1 MTFSTIAAG
10 IVAAL
15 AGFGGSIAVVL
26 AAAAAVGATP
36 AETTSWVTALCA
48 AMAATTAILT
58 VSSRIPITTAWS
70 TPGAAVIAA
79 TAGTISFPAATGA
92 FLVAGVLVVLTA
104 LIRPLGQLVE
114 RIPLPIA
121 SGMLAGV
128 LLRFV
133 LAIFES
139 LQAQPLL
146 VLPLVALFLILRLW
160 NPAMAALVVMVAGI
174 PYAWG
179 LGLAPMTVPFDVSR
193 VAVTAPY
200 FDPAVLIGLAV
211 PLYVVTMA
219 GQNLAGAAVLRAA
232 GYTVPF
238 NRSLMVT
245 GLTSILIAP
254 FGGHTIGLS
263 AIASAICT
271 GPDTHPDPAKRW
283 PAGISLAITYTLI
296 TVFAGALVALFL
308 ALPPELMRTVAGL
321 ALMTSLIGALSS
333 ATGDPELRF
342 AAILTFAVTASGLTI
357 AGVGA
362 AFWGL
367 VAGLLAH
374 VLERGWAGRKR

>member
-1 MTFSTIAAG
+1 MFSTIAAG

-26 AAAAAVGATP
+26 AAAAAVGASPT
-36 AETTSWVTALCA
+36 ETTSWVTALCA
-48 AMAATTAILT
+48 AMAATTALLT

-92 FLVAGVLVVLTA
+92 FLVAAALVVLTA

-128 LLRFV
+128 LLQFV
-133 LAIFES
+133 LAIFAS

-160 NPAMAALVVMVAGI
+160 NPAMAALVVMIAGVA
-174 PYAWG
+174 YAWG
-179 LGLAPMTVPFDVSR
+179 LGLAPMAVPFDVSL
-193 VAVTAPY
+193 VALTAPV
-200 FDPAVLIGLAV
+200 FDPTVLIGLAV

-232 GYTVPF
+232 GYTIPF

-245 GLTSILIAP
+245 GLASMLIAP

-283 PAGISLAITYTLI
+283 PAGVSLAITYTLI

-308 ALPPELMRTVAGL
+308 ALPPELMRTIAGL

-367 VAGLLAH
+367 VAGLLALW
-374 VLERGWAGRKR
+374 LERAWPGRTLR

>member
-15 AGFGGSIAVVL
+15 AGFGGSVAVVL

-36 AETTSWVTALCA
+36 AETTSWVTVLCA
-48 AMAATTAILT
+48 SMAATTALLT
-58 VSSRIPITTAWS
+58 ISSRIPITTAWS

-79 TAGTISFPAATGA
+79 TAGSISFPAATGA
-92 FLVAGVLVVLTA
+92 FLVAGALVVLTA
-104 LIRPLGQLVE
+104 LIRPLGRLVE

-139 LQAQPLL
+139 LQTQPLL
-146 VLPLVALFLILRLW
+146 VLPLVALFLVLRLW
-160 NPAMAALVVMVAGI
+160 NPAMAALAVMVAGI
-174 PYAWG
+174 AYAWG
-179 LGLAPMTVPFDVSR
+179 LGLAPMAVPFDVSR
-193 VAVTAPY
+193 VALATPV

-232 GYTVPF
+232 GYAVPF
-238 NRSLMVT
+238 NRTLMVT
-245 GLTSILIAP
+245 GLASMLIAP
-254 FGGHTIGLS
+254 FGGHTIGFS

-271 GPDTHPDPAKRW
+271 GPDTHADPAKRW
-283 PAGISLAITYTLI
+283 PAGVSLAITYTLI

-321 ALMTSLIGALSS
+321 ALLTSLIGALAS
-333 ATGDPELRF
+333 ATGDPDLRF

-367 VAGLLAH
+367 VAGLCALG
-374 VLERGWAGRKR
+374 LERGWSNRKP